1 MADSDATEEQP
12 FATVAD
18 LEKRWYGRTFA
29 GTDKEEHVRTL
40 LEDASDLIR
49 QYPGHKRC
57 TPATLR
63 RICCAVARR
72 TLENEESE
80 INSNVTN
87 MSETV
92 GPVSQSYTFG
102 NSGADMRLWSS
113 EEKELGVGRQQA
125 WTYDP
130 FKGAKP

>member
-1 MADSDATEEQP
+1 MAGDDDTEEP

-18 LEKRWYGRTFA
+18 LEERWWGRTFA
-29 GTDKEEHVRTL
+29 GTDKERHVKAL
-40 LEDASDLIR
+40 LADASDLIR

-57 TPATLR
+57 TKATLR

-102 NSGADMRLWSS
+102 NTGADMRLWPS

-125 WTYDP
+125 WSYDP
-130 FKGAKP
+130 FEGAKP

>member
-1 MADSDATEEQP
+1 MNGDDETEDEP

-18 LEKRWYGRTFA
+18 LEDRWDGRTFT
-29 GTDKEEHVRTL
+29 GTAKEKHVRTL

-49 QYPGHKRC
+49 SYPGHKRA
-57 TPATLR
+57 TRATLR

-72 TLENEESE
+72 TLENEESDLS
-80 INSNVTN
+80 SNVTN

-102 NSGADMRLWSS
+102 NAGADMRLWPS
-113 EEKELGVGRQQA
+113 EEKQLGVGRQQA
-125 WTYDP
+125 WSYDP
-130 FKGAKP
+130 FGGAKP